1 MTRVT
6 PFLAITLA
14 LTLSAC
20 ASITLAPAGAYKVG
34 SATVALDRNWSDLS
48 PVMAG
53 QPKHVRL
60 LSIDGPLLNRLYLTD
75 GLKPGDFIV
84 RPARREATTPVY
96 QADMSVTEQVEF
108 VADSVT
114 ALDYQRVETS
124 GLRPVEIAGERG
136 VRFDIQAQTS
146 EGLDIKGLGQAVRR
160 GDRLYVAIYLAPA
173 EHYFAAS
180 RASAE
185 AVMDSLTF

>member
-6 PFLAITLA
+6 PFLALA
-14 LTLSAC
+14 LAFALSAC
-20 ASITLAPAGAYKVG
+20 AAITLAPAGAYKVG

-48 PVMAG
+48 PVMVG

-96 QADMSVTEQVEF
+96 EADMSITEQVEF

-124 GLRPVEIAGERG
+124 SLRPVDVAGERG
-136 VRFDIQAQTS
+136 VRFDIEAQTS
-146 EGLDIKGLGQAVRR
+146 EGLDIRGLGQAVRH
-160 GDRLYVAIYLAPA
+160 GDRLYVAIYLAPS

-180 RASAE
+180 LASAE
-185 AVMDSLTF
+185 AAMGSLTY